1 MTGNYVMYLQTYC
14 HALVEHLQ
22 LLIFKGW
29 LDFFYDFWSACCSCV
44 NILRDARMINKISNI
59 FVNDKIIKI
68 DVIIIISFFCV

>member
-1 MTGNYVMYLQTYC
+1 MTGNYVMCTNLLPCTGR
-14 HALVEHLQ
+14 APLQ